1 MMIALVAPANAL
13 ETINGFEITRV
24 SAEFNIAAMN

>member
-1 MMIALVAPANAL
+1 MIDLVAPANAL
-13 ETINGFEITRV
+13 DAENGLEITRV